1 MRNKLQIITNYGL
14 LRAEIQNSE
23 IPNLKNQ
30 EKVPT
35 GKPISKQS
43 KSKTQLNLRSSPR
56 KQRKTD
62 LGPTV
67 MKMRNYSQNSTARV

>member
-35 GKPISKQS
+35 GKPIPKQS
-43 KSKTQLNLRSSPR
+43 KSKTQLN
-56 KQRKTD
+56 
-62 LGPTV
+62 
-67 MKMRNYSQNSTARV
+67 